1 MVLIILYYLMMMAE
15 SAQNLMFMQFIR
27 FGGTDKRIKT
37 YYFSGYRGYNKSRSN
52 IELV

>member
-15 SAQNLMFMQFIR
+15 NAQDLMFMQFIS

-37 YYFSGYRGYNKSRSN
+37 SYFSG
-52 IELV
+52 LAWL